1 MWLTREADYGVQ
13 ALVFLA
19 SVPDNAVT
27 ARPLIAEQ
35 LQIPNDFLAKILRKL
50 SRAGIV
56 RSFAGSR
63 GGYALAKPGNDIDLA
78 SVLEAIDGP
87 IAFARCTDKSEPPC
101 RAFCGCL
108 AREGM
113 VRVQTEIKRV
123 LALYNLS
130 DLVPNHRDGRLGSL
144 LPTPRESGEGILTPP
159 QGV

>member
-19 SVPDNAVT
+19 SVPDNSVT

-63 GGYALAKPGNDIDLA
+63 GGYALAKGLDEINVAI
-78 SVLEAIDGP
+78 VIEAIDGP

-113 VRVQTEIKRV
+113 VRVQNEIKHV
-123 LALYNLS
+123 LAKYSLA
-130 DLVPNHRDGRLGSL
+130 DL
-144 LPTPRESGEGILTPP
+144 LPAHRTGSHQPFVASPAGAEERA
-159 QGV
+159 